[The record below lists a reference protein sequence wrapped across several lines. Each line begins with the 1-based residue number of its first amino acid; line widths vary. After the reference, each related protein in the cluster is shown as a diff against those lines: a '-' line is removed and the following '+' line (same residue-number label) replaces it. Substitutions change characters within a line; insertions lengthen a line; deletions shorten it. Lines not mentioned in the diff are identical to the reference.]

1 MLQPPLGFVTALV
14 RYAEQV
20 DDVAVLIDLRDTLF
34 ERIQSGEGKVLV
46 SASANGK
53 AYNFWLSMTVEQ
65 QFTAVVKA
73 IDLYNA
79 EEGSSPITFPDFSGN
94 F

>member
-1 MLQPPLGFVTALV
+1 
-14 RYAEQV
+14 
-20 DDVAVLIDLRDTLF
+20 
-34 ERIQSGEGKVLV
+34 VLV

-53 AYNFWLSMTVEQ
+53 AYNFWLDDGR
-65 QFTAVVKA
+65 AA
-73 IDLYNA
+73 IQCGRESDRPYNA